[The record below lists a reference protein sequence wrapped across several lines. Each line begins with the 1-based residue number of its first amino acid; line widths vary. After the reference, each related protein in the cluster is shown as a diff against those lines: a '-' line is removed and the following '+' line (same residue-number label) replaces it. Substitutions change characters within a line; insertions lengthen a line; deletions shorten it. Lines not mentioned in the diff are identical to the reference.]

1 MYVYE
6 LVRERLVKRSR
17 RPPFPPELRFS
28 LTLNYLAHGDSI
40 RKNEWFYNIGLSTVK
55 QVIPEVCTV
64 LCEVLMP
71 LFLSFPSRQQFQVIA
86 NEFMED
92 LHFPNCIG
100 ALDGKHCRIRKPGG
114 SGSLFFNFKNF
125 HSIVLMACCDSK
137 KRFIWA
143 NIGDYGSCNDASVFA
158 ESDFG
163 NVLLNNQIQLP
174 PSQPLPNTHI
184 QSPYVLIGD
193 GGFPLKDY
201 LMTPFLRNENITIPH
216 RVFNYRLSHARR
228 IIESAFGEVTERWLV
243 NESSLKWKLAT
254 SERIIISSLCLHNV
268 IKDF

>member
-1 MYVYE
+1 
-6 LVRERLVKRSR
+6 
-17 RPPFPPELRFS
+17 
-28 LTLNYLAHGDSI
+28 
-40 RKNEWFYNIGLSTVK
+40 
-55 QVIPEVCTV
+55 
-64 LCEVLMP
+64 MP

-86 NEFMED
+86 HEFMED

-100 ALDGKHCRIRKPGG
+100 ALDGKHCKIRKPRG
-114 SGSLFFNFKNF
+114 SGSLFYNFKNF

-137 KRFIWA
+137 KSFIWA

-163 NVLLNNQIQLP
+163 HALLNNQIQLP
-174 PSQPLPNTHI
+174 PSQPLPNTQI

-201 LMTPFLRNENITIPH
+201 LMKPFLRNDNITMPH

-228 IIESAFGEVTERWLV
+228 IVESAFGEVTERWILTEIPLEHTEYV
-243 NESSLKWKLAT
+243 NSYVTILFLLLGLFHGSGQESKKEPQKKSKVDTIFCVAEEYKRVNFEKGQLLAVFHESFLT
-254 SERIIISSLCLHNV
+254 S
-268 IKDF
+268 